1 MRVAFY
7 VRVSTERQQQ
17 AQTIEQQV
25 ERLQKY
31 VADQEGGEVR
41 ANTSFATTAIVERS

>member
-17 AQTIEQQV
+17 ARTIEQQV
-25 ERLQKY
+25 TQLREY
-31 VADQEGGEVR
+31 VAGQAGWEV
-41 ANTSFATTAIVERS
+41 